1 MEFYNLLRLIDI
13 QAEFEWGA
21 RTIDNIIT
29 IIGATL
35 GFYIG
40 YIERFKIIC
49 SKISDKM
56 K

>member
-21 RTIDNIIT
+21 RTTDNIIT
-29 IIGATL
+29 L
-35 GFYIG
+35 GFHIRYIV
-40 YIERFKIIC
+40 RFKIIC
-49 SKISDKM
+49 SKISTKM